1 LAGRAGFAVTT
12 LLLVIVA
19 MGFVALSPLA
29 LTALDDGDQV
39 DWNRLAKIG
48 ETYGAVSAIVAAI
61 ALLGVMISLVIQ
73 AREMSQARK
82 NARRAHHVEL
92 MRLAMDDPR
101 YMEVWG
107 PYLTDSFAAEGQYT
121 YVNIVVAHWYSE
133 YEIGEMSDDLLRAT
147 AAGVFASVPGRHY
160 WRSTG
165 TFWRD
170 NYSGRRAK
178 RFHRVLEETYQEAIT
193 KPPAVPP
200 TVSAPDR
207 APVPEAR
214 PHPDRWW
221 VRVLAAAAGGGAVAL
236 VVVGAIR
243 RALRRR

>member
-1 LAGRAGFAVTT
+1 MFAVTT
-12 LLLVIVA
+12 LLLVMVA
-19 MGFVALSPLA
+19 MGLVALSPLA
-29 LTALDDGDQV
+29 LPALDDGGRA

-92 MRLAMDDPR
+92 MRMAIDDPR

-107 PYLTDSFAAEGQYT
+107 PYLTDTFAAEGQYT

-147 AAGVFASVPGRHY
+147 AAGVFASVPGRYY
-160 WRSTG
+160 WRTTG

-178 RFHRVLEETYQEAIT
+178 RFHRVLEETYQEAIK
-193 KPPAVPP
+193 KPPATPP
-200 TVSAPDR
+200 VAPE
-207 APVPEAR
+207 PAR
-214 PHPDRWW
+214 EPAREPSPARSDVPDRWW

-243 RALRRR
+243 RALRR